1 MPKTRNAGNLA
12 LIFQSL
18 GDPTRLQLL
27 NLLSEGEV
35 CVCDLTETLGVVQ
48 PKVSRHLAS
57 LKRAGLVESRREGRW
72 MHYRW
77 PDSLPDGV
85 GGIMKSVRRSMAT
98 DRGMIQARRKLK
110 RICC

>member
-1 MPKTRNAGNLA
+1 MPKTQKASNLA

-18 GDPTRLQLL
+18 ADPTRLQLL

-35 CVCDLTETLGVVQ
+35 CVCDLTATLGVVQ

-57 LKRAGLVESRREGRW
+57 LKRAGLVEARREARW

-77 PDSLPDGV
+77 SDSLPDAV
-85 GGIMKSVRRSMAT
+85 CGIMNSVRRSMAT
-98 DRGMIQARRKLK
+98 DGGMSQARRKLK